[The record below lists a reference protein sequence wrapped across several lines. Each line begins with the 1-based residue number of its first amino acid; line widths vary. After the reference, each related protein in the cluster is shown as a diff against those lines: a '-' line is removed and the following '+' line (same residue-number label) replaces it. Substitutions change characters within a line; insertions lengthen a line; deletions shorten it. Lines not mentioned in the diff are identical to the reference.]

1 MLLSQRKSLMIS
13 IELAIALNN
22 ERNHVFGSYLFAP
35 DMAVQVLRMRAELE
49 QEINADIRKNA

>member
-1 MLLSQRKSLMIS
+1 MIS